1 MNFQKKSN
9 IFYSKQANKRN
20 INPSEKAGR
29 FYFQSNLERY
39 IFKSIEKVLDLK
51 KNEKF
56 LDIGCGCGPLTDLI
70 IKSSIKKKVQIFLS
84 DIPEVIKVLKHKYS
98 KNRYVFFLEGEFQNL
113 ILKES
118 FDKILCYSVIQCAND
133 PKFFY
138 KQIIKVSNK
147 KSKIL
152 IGDIPNIDKKFRFL
166 SSEFG
171 RKFEEKRLGKRII
184 IKKYSNFLNKTNQ
197 NKLVNDKLIN
207 FIFTHSRKNLRDCF
221 VIKQPK
227 KLPFSYTREDLLIE
241 GY

>member
-29 FYFQSNLERY
+29 FYSQSNLERY

-70 IKSSIKKKVQIFLS
+70 IKSSIKKKVRIFLS

-98 KNRYVFFLEGEFQNL
+98 NNRYVFFLEGEFQNL

-118 FDKILCYSVIQCAND
+118 FDKILCYSVIQCVNN
-133 PKFFY
+133 PKLFY
-138 KQIIKVSNK
+138 KKIFKLSKN

-152 IGDIPNIDKKFRFL
+152 IGDIPNINKKFRFI

-171 RKFEEKRLGKRII
+171 RKFEAKRLKKKVV
-184 IKKYSNFLNKTNQ
+184 IKNFSKFLAETKQ
-197 NKLVNDKLIN
+197 NKLVNDKFVN
-207 FIFTHSRKNLRDCF
+207 FIFNHSRKNLRNCF

-227 KLPFSYTREDLLIE
+227 KLPFSYTREDIIIE
-241 GY
+241 GL